1 MKFVSAFLAF
11 HSVQHSYVQYVC
23 CVRTSVVCVYAYE
36 ESLASVTFSTFRV
49 LTVQSGRTSSDTFEM
64 RMSLNT
70 DIGLLSSGQYL

>member
-1 MKFVSAFLAF
+1 MKFLSGVSQCTAFI
-11 HSVQHSYVQYVC
+11 
-23 CVRTSVVCVYAYE
+23 RTMHVLCSHMFVVCVYAYE
-36 ESLASVTFSTFRV
+36 EPLALVTFSTFRV